1 MAKNS
6 TISLREA
13 SDRAGVSRQTIYR
26 YAKQGKL
33 STVKRRDGSKG
44 VQLAELERVFG
55 KLSNMRLDSETVS
68 QPYKKSAIIDV
79 SKELELVKLK
89 TELEAALARAEKAEQ
104 NERRLFDILEKQPLL
119 EHKTEP
125 GIITKAFKK
134 LF

>member
-13 SDRAGVSRQTIYR
+13 ADRAGVSRQTIYR

-68 QPYKKSAIIDV
+68 QPYKKSVVIDV

-89 TELEAALARAEKAEQ
+89 AELEAALARADRAEQ
-104 NERRLFDILEKQPLL
+104 NERRLFDILEKQPFL